1 MQRLRS
7 GLRRRK
13 IVARH
18 KVRHK
23 GITARKAKDIR
34 YGIAAG
40 ELAYSFKAKGDTEG
54 TQRVM
59 TCVSRTNKVTY
70 LAAVRTLT
78 RKLSCVN

>member
-18 KVRHK
+18 KVRRSK
-23 GITARKAKDIR
+23 ITARQAKDIR

-40 ELAYSFKAKGDTEG
+40 ELAYSFKAKGDNEG
-54 TQRVM
+54 AQRVM
-59 TCVSRTNKVTY
+59 VCASRASKATY
-70 LAAVRTLT
+70 LAAVHTLAK
-78 RKLSCVN
+78 RLSCDN